1 MKELRGFC
9 RQAGGKITEEPKLI
23 LIVGRQEVC
32 VKKSKTSGENAQKV
46 SVREFK
52 LSNPEEPKRL
62 TIVDMWET
70 RIDRSST
77 SGENTPGETE
87 CVGVETLE
95 AQRAEAINNRR
106 YVGDTHQQIIDF
118 RRKHSGRN

>member
-1 MKELRGFC
+1 VKELRGFR
-9 RQAGGKITEEPKLI
+9 RQGGGKITEEPKLI
-23 LIVGRQEVC
+23 LIAGRQEVC
-32 VKKSKTSGENAQKV
+32 VNKSKTSGENAQKV

-87 CVGVETLE
+87 CVGVEIPK
-95 AQRAEAINNRR
+95 A
-106 YVGDTHQQIIDF
+106 
-118 RRKHSGRN
+118 